1 MIAGGARGRYVMT
14 VLAMVVVGVAWFT
27 VLDRPAGPRP
37 VRAGT
42 PGAGRAARPPVA
54 TPLTARD
61 VLAKADVIQLT
72 ADQRTRLAGAAA
84 AWDREVTSLED
95 ALDAA
100 TREFARFAREA
111 QQAGRTRLDD
121 VRARTEDVQSLSA
134 LLRERRA
141 RHAEDALGVLS
152 APQRARMSA
161 VRQTTGGTR

>member
-1 MIAGGARGRYVMT
+1 MIGGSARGCSVMT
-14 VLAMVVVGVAWFT
+14 VLAMVVIGVAWFT

-42 PGAGRAARPPVA
+42 PGTGSAARPPVA
-54 TPLTARD
+54 TPPTASD
-61 VLAKADVIQLT
+61 VLAKADVIGLT
-72 ADQRTRLAGAAA
+72 ADQRTRLAAAAA
-84 AWDREVTSLED
+84 AWDREVTSLQD

-100 TREFARFAREA
+100 TQGFARFARDA

-121 VRARTEDVQSLSA
+121 VRARTEDVQSLST

-152 APQRARMSA
+152 APQRAQMSP
-161 VRQTTGGTR
+161 VRQATGGTR